1 MKFYN
6 SSIFDVVLS
15 GHKMTNKIF
24 INSTNDFSLISQS
37 YVDEY
42 NFHFREFNIFQA
54 LSCLL

>member
-42 NFHFREFNIFQA
+42 NFHFRDSVFFK
-54 LSCLL
+54 L